1 MPEALRAAGADVRV
15 HVEHF
20 TQGTSDADWLRAIR
34 GHRWV
39 VLTKDKNMRRRPLEI
54 AALMESG
61 LRVFAVTASDLT
73 GEELS
78 RRNPRPF
85 IARITRMGQVDI
97 VRSRR

>member
-1 MPEALRAAGADVRV
+1 M
-15 HVEHF
+15 
-20 TQGTSDADWLRAIR
+20 
-34 GHRWV
+34 

-54 AALMESG
+54 AALMEAG
-61 LRVFAVTASDLT
+61 LRVFAVTAGDLT

-78 RRNPRPF
+78 QLLVAALPRISRLCRRPGPF